1 MRKNNIDV
9 EHASAP
15 VPDATRARGSLPA
28 VQYEGFEPSPYD
40 EDDNRADVYQDQVDV
55 APPAAPIFQLGEVQ
69 CPLSAPLVSLVVS
82 SDSLYMGLANNLIIE
97 IELSRAEQFIR
108 IQIPRKPNEFSI
120 YKLFL
125 DPSGRHLLVTSM
137 QGENWY
143 FYRGW
148 KKPKQLK
155 GFKMVI
161 ESVAWNK
168 AALLSSSHS
177 TSTREMLI
185 GARNG
190 TIYEAVLDAEE
201 DFFKSQERYLQ
212 PVFTLPE
219 RHPVTGLKFDM
230 FPPLDP
236 KEALVLVTTPTRIYQ
251 FVGILDRRS
260 DEPGRVF
267 STIFAKYRETA
278 PKIVELPGNIDY
290 SELHVYGPNAD
301 QAYSLPKIVAWMNAA
316 GIYHGTLAFDTRTD
330 DLIDGAQLLPYP
342 TIVSSPSLSP
352 TRKNDGVNNVP
363 VSMALTEF
371 HFLLLYRD
379 RVLGISNLNEQLAY
393 EELLPL
399 KPNEQ
404 VRGLTSDPVR
414 KTYWVYTDQAIW
426 EIGVSN
432 EHRDVWKIYLEQGKF
447 DAALQ
452 YANSA
457 SQRDQIMSAQAKAY
471 FNDGRYFQAAQC
483 YAQCSVPFEEV
494 TLKFLDAGERDAL
507 RSYLISRLERTRKT
521 DLSQRMMLATWLV
534 EFYLSKCNELDDL
547 VASESVSQDVDNL
560 LAERAILEDDLRHF
574 FETYKANLD
583 PRTVYELIQGHGRT
597 DMYLHYAT
605 VIGDFERVVEHWVM
619 EEEWTKAI
627 DVINRQASQLYYRFA
642 PVLMRQAPK
651 ETVDSWLRQRALDP
665 LRLVPAL
672 LRLQHAPR
680 DPLSPNHAVRY
691 LNHVIFEQGNTSPTI
706 HNLMITFY
714 ASTPLSSSASASTS
728 TSQNHPEDDG
738 PLLRFLSTA
747 PSDPLTGKP
756 YYDLD
761 YALRLCK
768 QGGRTQPCVH
778 IYSKMGLWE
787 NSVDLAL
794 EKGDLELA
802 KINADM
808 PEDDD
813 QLRKKLWLK
822 IAKYVVQDKQDIK
835 MAMRFLE
842 NTELLKIEDILPFF
856 PDFVVID
863 DFKEEICTALEG
875 YSAHIDALK
884 AEMDEATK
892 NAEAIRQDIAAL
904 QKRFVTLDAHER
916 CSSCALPLM
925 ARQFY
930 VFPCHHT
937 FHADCLIGLT
947 KEFLPAHALRRILAL
962 QTELMKTSHTT
973 GIDRSAIANPSLIT
987 GAGAGAPG
995 RQPASQ
1001 RTLLSTNL
1009 AGGGRSGGA
1018 ANGFGRSVLSAG
1030 DRLRDLISPDALA
1043 NLVTAPAGW
1052 IPGIGLGSGG
1062 GGGGGATKR
1071 DAGEKDA
1078 EKAERMR
1085 RELEDVLAANCPMC
1099 ESVVAGLDKPF
1110 VQPGEV
1116 DASWDL

>member
-1 MRKNNIDV
+1 MFDDYV
-9 EHASAP
+9 EHPSAP
-15 VPDATRARGSLPA
+15 GPDSAHPRGSLPT

-40 EDDNRADVYQDQVDV
+40 QDDNRADVFQDPTDV

-82 SDSLYMGLANNLIIE
+82 SDSLFMGLANNLIIE

-108 IQIPRKPNEFSI
+108 IQIPRKPNEFAI
-120 YKLFL
+120 HKLFL
-125 DPSGRHLLVTSM
+125 DPSGRHLLVTSL

-177 TSTREMLI
+177 TSTREILV

-212 PVFTLPE
+212 PVYTLPE
-219 RHPVTGLKFDM
+219 RHPVTGLKYDM
-230 FPPLDP
+230 FPPVDP
-236 KEALVLVTTPTRIYQ
+236 KWALVLATTPTRIYE
-251 FVGILDRRS
+251 FVGKPARRS
-260 DEPGRVF
+260 EEGGRVF
-267 STIFAKYRETA
+267 TAFFGETA
-278 PKIVELPGNIDY
+278 PKIVELPGNVDY
-290 SELHVYGPNAD
+290 SELHVYSPNAD

-316 GIYHGTLAFDTRTD
+316 GIYHGNLDFESKTD
-330 DLIDGAQLLPYP
+330 ELIDSAELLPYP
-342 TIVSSPSLSP
+342 PVSSQSG
-352 TRKNDGVNNVP
+352 NIP

-432 EHRDVWKIYLEQGKF
+432 EHRDVWKIFLEQGKY
-447 DAALQ
+447 DAALH

-457 SQRDQIMSAQAKAY
+457 SQRDQIMSAQAKAF
-471 FNDGRYFQAAQC
+471 FNEGRYFQAAQC

-597 DMYLHYAT
+597 DMYLHYAM
-605 VIGDFERVVEHWVM
+605 VIGDYERVVEHWVM

-627 DVINRQASQLYYRFA
+627 DVINRQSNLELYYRFA

-714 ASTPLSSSASASTS
+714 ASTPQTTSTS
-728 TSQNHPEDDG
+728 SQNHPEDDG

-842 NTELLKIEDILPFF
+842 NTDLLKIEDILPFF

-892 NAEAIRQDIAAL
+892 NAEAIKQDIAAL
-904 QKRFVTLDAHER
+904 QKRFITLDAHER
-916 CSSCALPLM
+916 CSACALPLM

-962 QTELMKTSHTT
+962 QTELMKTSQTT
-973 GIDRSAIANPSLIT
+973 GIDRAAITNPSLIPAAAHT
-987 GAGAGAPG
+987 G
-995 RQPASQ
+995 RQPSTQ
-1001 RTLLSTNL
+1001 RTLLSANFGSQ
-1009 AGGGRSGGA
+1009 GGPGRGGA
-1018 ANGFGRSVLSAG
+1018 NAFGRSVLSAG
-1030 DRLRDLISPDALA
+1030 DRLRDLIIPDALA

-1052 IPGIGLGSGG
+1052 IPGIGLG
-1062 GGGGGATKR
+1062 GGGAKR

-1085 RELEDVLAANCPMC
+1085 KELEDVLAANCPMC
-1099 ESVVAGLDKPF
+1099 ESVIAGLDKPF

>member
-1 MRKNNIDV
+1 MFDDYV

-15 VPDATRARGSLPA
+15 GVDSSRARGALPA

-40 EDDNRADVYQDQVDV
+40 QDDNRADVFQDQADTV
-55 APPAAPIFQLGEVQ
+55 PPAAPIFQLGEVQ

-168 AALLSSSHS
+168 AALLSSTHS
-177 TSTREMLI
+177 TSTREFLV

-236 KEALVLVTTPTRIYQ
+236 KQALVLVTTPTRIYQ
-251 FVGILDRRS
+251 FVGIPDRRS
-260 DEPGRVF
+260 EEGGRVF
-267 STIFAKYRETA
+267 SALFASYRETA

-290 SELHVYGPNAD
+290 SELHVYSPNAD
-301 QAYSLPKIVAWMNAA
+301 QAYSLPKVVAWMNAA
-316 GIYHGTLAFDTRTD
+316 GIYHGSLDFDSKTD
-330 DLIDGAQLLPYP
+330 DLIDGARLLPYP
-342 TIVSSPSLSP
+342 PLNSTQN
-352 TRKNDGVNNVP
+352 TVP
-363 VSMALTEF
+363 ISMALTEF
-371 HFLLLYRD
+371 HVLLLYRD

-426 EIGVSN
+426 EVGVSN
-432 EHRDVWKIYLEQGKF
+432 EHRDVWKIYLEQGRY
-447 DAALQ
+447 DAALR

-457 SQRDQIMSAQAKAY
+457 SQRDQIMSAQAKAF
-471 FNDGRYFQAAQC
+471 FNEGRYFQAAQC

-583 PRTVYELIQGHGRT
+583 SRTVYELIQGHGRT

-605 VIGDFERVVEHWVM
+605 VIGDYERVVEHWVM

-627 DVINRQASQLYYRFA
+627 DVINRQSNLELYYRFA

-672 LRLQHAPR
+672 LRMQHAPR

-706 HNLMITFY
+706 YNLMITFY
-714 ASTPLSSSASASTS
+714 ASTPSTTSPSS
-728 TSQNHPEDDG
+728 TSQDHPEDDG

-863 DFKEEICTALEG
+863 DFKDEICTALEG

-884 AEMDEATK
+884 AEMDEATR
-892 NAEAIRQDIAAL
+892 NAEAIKQDIAAL
-904 QKRFVTLDAHER
+904 QKRFIAVDAHER

-925 ARQFY
+925 SRQFY

-947 KEFLPAHALRRILAL
+947 KEFLPAHALRRILVL
-962 QTELMKTSHTT
+962 QTELMKSSHTT
-973 GIDRSAIANPSLIT
+973 GIDRASIANPSLIP
-987 GAGAGAPG
+987 AAPG
-995 RQPASQ
+995 GRHPGSQ
-1001 RTLLSTNL
+1001 RTLLSANFGAQAPG
-1009 AGGGRSGGA
+1009 AGTGPRSG
-1018 ANGFGRSVLSAG
+1018 ANAFGRSVLSAG
-1030 DRLRDLISPDALA
+1030 DRLRDLIVPDALA

-1052 IPGIGLGSGG
+1052 IPGIGLG
-1062 GGGGGATKR
+1062 GGGAKR
-1071 DAGEKDA
+1071 EAGEKDA

-1116 DASWDL
+1116 DATWDL